1 MKRSEKISNIC
12 LVAFALLLAAAGAVR
27 TLFFEKD
34 INTYENRYAEKVDE
48 FSVEGYMDGKFQ
60 ESVESA
66 LQDQIPFSQY
76 GKKLYNDTN
85 GSLINLFAS
94 GLYKKKPMRYSSI
107 GNMKVFGGDYLVYDT
122 RRLEDMTPALDK
134 KIENVNGVIA
144 SHPELD
150 IYMYYIEKDTDINFE
165 TNEKVYAY
173 EYIKAAL
180 DLPEGHTAKLAI
192 DSFEDY
198 SRKFYRTDHHWNCE
212 GSYEGYV
219 QVAGL
224 LGIEDVI
231 IPVEKVDTGYVLSGS
246 KAMESGNQ
254 AVFTE
259 PFSAYRF
266 ELPDMSITINGV
278 ASDDYGNQEAYLS
291 GTAQDEISYGN
302 FYGGDHG
309 EIIFDTGTQG
319 RGNLLVIG
327 ESHDNAILKLL
338 AAGFDRTYSIDLRN
352 YQAQCG
358 KQFRLSEYIETND
371 IDKLLLIGSI
381 GFYTSEEMML
391 EE

>member
-1 MKRSEKISNIC
+1 MKLSEKISNIC
-12 LVAFALLLAAAGAVR
+12 LAAFAVLLVAAGAVR

-34 INTYENRYAEKVDE
+34 INTYENRYAEKINE
-48 FSVEGYMDGKFQ
+48 FSAEGYMDGSFQ
-60 ESVESA
+60 ESVETA

-76 GKKLYNDTN
+76 GKKLYNDA
-85 GSLINLFAS
+85 GGKLVNLFAS
-94 GLYKKKPMRYSSI
+94 GLYRKNPMRYSSI

-134 KIENVNGVIA
+134 KIENINGVIA

-165 TNEKVYAY
+165 TNEKVFAY

-180 DLPEGHTAKLAI
+180 DLPKDHMAKFAI

-198 SRKFYRTDHHWNCE
+198 SREFYRTDHHWNCE

-219 QVAGL
+219 QVAEL
-224 LGIEDVI
+224 LGLEDVI
-231 IPVEKVDTGYVLSGS
+231 IPVEKVDTGYALSGS
-246 KAMESGNQ
+246 KAIESGNQ

-259 PFSAYRF
+259 PFYAYRF

-278 ASDDYGNQEAYLS
+278 AGDDYGNQEAYLS
-291 GTAQDEISYGN
+291 GSARDEISYGN
-302 FYGGDHG
+302 FYGGDDG
-309 EIIFDTGTQG
+309 EIIFDTGSQG
-319 RGNLLVIG
+319 KGNILIIG

-338 AAGFDRTYSIDLRN
+338 AAGFDKTYSVDLRN
-352 YQAQCG
+352 YQAQLG
-358 KQFRLSEYIETND
+358 KQFRLSEYVETND

-381 GFYTSEEMML
+381 GFYTSEETML